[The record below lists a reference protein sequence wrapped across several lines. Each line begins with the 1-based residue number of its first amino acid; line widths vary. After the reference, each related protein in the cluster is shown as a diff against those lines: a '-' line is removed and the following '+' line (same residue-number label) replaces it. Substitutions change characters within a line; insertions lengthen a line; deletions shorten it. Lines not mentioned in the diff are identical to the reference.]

1 MNLALAFAGALFLS
15 VTLLPVLMRNAA
27 RWGLMDDPAEERKIH
42 TELKPRIGGIGIV
55 AATFLSA
62 GYWLAA
68 DALPAGLVAGA
79 VVIVA
84 FGYLDD
90 RYTLRVRWKFLGQVL
105 AVLLLLA
112 GGVTIDHVPLLGLEV
127 APAWIRYPLSF
138 FFVLGVIN
146 AVNMSDGLDGLAA
159 GMVLMSIGTLA
170 ALAVMTGQD
179 AAAVAA
185 LAVAGGVLGFLRYN
199 TFPSRTFMGDTGSQ
213 FLGFAVA
220 ALAILVTQHPG
231 AAVSPALPLLIAGL
245 PVIDTLSVMAL
256 RIIRGKSPF
265 LPDAKHL
272 HHQFLQI
279 GCRHHEAVAVLYLL
293 QLALLALAWWSR
305 YESDG
310 FILALYLVFCAT
322 LLGAVLLMRLRDFRL
337 RHSDEMPR
345 AERRNVLLR
354 RFGWVHRQ
362 AAQVLAA
369 GVAVMLLA
377 VALLVE
383 RPVPGLGQF
392 PLSCAAACALLWLV
406 FRERPIFVT
415 RALVYMASA
424 LTVYALLR
432 GGDRPAFNLV
442 IDASLIALVAFL
454 FLAIRMTRREVF
466 RPDTQDGLVLLM
478 IVMIPLLPAGEIAEL
493 ELGRIALRSAA
504 LVYCCEYI
512 LSCAPRSR
520 HLLLNA
526 AAVGGMVVLGV

>member
-1 MNLALAFAGALFLS
+1 MTPRKS
-15 VTLLPVLMRNAA
+15 A
-27 RWGLMDDPAEERKIH
+27 RSTPSS
-42 TELKPRIGGIGIV
+42 KPRIGGIGIV

-90 RYTLRVRWKFLGQVL
+90 RYTLRVRWKFLGQIL

-279 GCRHHEAVAVLYLL
+279 GCRHHEAVAVLYML

-310 FILALYLVFCAT
+310 FILALYLVFSRHAAGCGAADAAARFPAAPPRRNAAGGAAQRGAAP
-322 LLGAVLLMRLRDFRL
+322 LRLGASAGRAGAGGGRG
-337 RHSDEMPR
+337 SD
-345 AERRNVLLR
+345 
-354 RFGWVHRQ
+354 
-362 AAQVLAA
+362 AARGRAA
-369 GVAVMLLA
+369 GRAPGAGAGAVSAVMRCGLRAA
-377 VALLVE
+377 VA
-383 RPVPGLGQF
+383 
-392 PLSCAAACALLWLV
+392 
-406 FRERPIFVT
+406 
-415 RALVYMASA
+415 
-424 LTVYALLR
+424 
-432 GGDRPAFNLV
+432 
-442 IDASLIALVAFL
+442 
-454 FLAIRMTRREVF
+454 
-466 RPDTQDGLVLLM
+466 
-478 IVMIPLLPAGEIAEL
+478 
-493 ELGRIALRSAA
+493 
-504 LVYCCEYI
+504 
-512 LSCAPRSR
+512 
-520 HLLLNA
+520 
-526 AAVGGMVVLGV
+526 GVS